1 MAKMYCPHCGKEI
14 EDTFLFCSHCGAA
27 VSPPRT
33 QQTQLSGGGN
43 PRPYTQGNGQQPPYP
58 PYQSA
63 YPPPYAGYSSPNPS
77 PYGQAGPTVPPGYQ
91 PRNRLAA
98 GILAILIGFLGIHNF
113 YLGYTGRAVAQLLI
127 TVLSCGILVL
137 VSQIWAI
144 VEGVQILTG
153 RIVCD
158 AHGVPMVT

>member
-14 EDTFLFCSHCGAA
+14 EDTFLFCPHCGAA

-33 QQTQLSGGGN
+33 QQTQPSGGGD
-43 PRPYTQGNGQQPPYP
+43 PPPYAQGNGQQPPYP

-63 YPPPYAGYSSPNPS
+63 YPPPYAVYSPNPS
-77 PYGQAGPTVPPGYQ
+77 PYGQAGPTVPPVYQ

-98 GILAILIGFLGIHNF
+98 GIRAILIGFLGIHNF

-153 RIVCD
+153 HIVCD